1 MIKKVV
7 IIGMGY
13 VGAAM
18 SIVISSSKK
27 MEKKYLKYVE

>member
-1 MIKKVV
+1 MKKIV

-18 SIVISSSKK
+18 SIVISSSSKNRNK
-27 MEKKYLKYVE
+27 NFKFYD